1 MISIA
6 ETDSQTS
13 TRDITTNHAQAQAIL
28 PTVGDLFCGAG
39 GLSLGAKMAGFR
51 VKWGLDNGQSAAETY
66 KFNHEDA
73 IVYTLDIYDFI
84 KNHISRKTQKVD
96 VLLAAP
102 PCQGYT
108 TANTRGNIIDMTNN
122 MVLALTVPLVVDKLK
137 PKILVFENVRGF
149 FNKIKSDEMYK
160 IFINDMMD
168 IGYKIETRILKA
180 ANFGVCQRRERFFL
194 MAVKQ
199 GIRMPLWPE
208 PTHFIDGECTE
219 QERSNYLDIG
229 LMPTPTVSKAFEGLT
244 DSSPNMEYCKT
255 TPYHLKRLTLDSV
268 PSTVL
273 CTINPGWDNIHPTE
287 FRHISVR
294 EQARLQSFPDDYI
307 FLGDLNAQYR
317 QVGNAVPPLLAK
329 ALLEEVKLC
338 I

>member
-1 MISIA
+1 MQPA
-6 ETDSQTS
+6 D
-13 TRDITTNHAQAQAIL
+13 HL

-51 VKWGLDNGQSAAETY
+51 VKWGLDNERNATETY
-66 KFNHEDA
+66 KLNHEDA
-73 IVYTLDIYDFI
+73 MVYTLDVYDFI
-84 KNHISRKTQKVD
+84 ENHIRRKTHKVD

-108 TANTRGNIIDMTNN
+108 MANTRGNIIDMTNN
-122 MVLALTVPLVVDKLK
+122 MVLTLTVPLVLNKLK
-137 PKILVFENVRGF
+137 PKVLVFENVRGF
-149 FNKIKSDEMYK
+149 FNKSKSDEMFK
-160 IFINDMMD
+160 MFINDIQD
-168 IGYKIETRILKA
+168 IGYKIETNILKA
-180 ANFGVCQRRERFFL
+180 TNFGICQRRERFFL
-194 MAVKQ
+194 IAVKK
-199 GIRMPLWPE
+199 GILMPSWPE
-208 PTHFIDGECTE
+208 QTHFIDGECTE
-219 QERSNYLDIG
+219 QERANYLKKG
-229 LMPTPTVSKAFEGLT
+229 LLPTPTVSKAFRGLT
-244 DSSPNMEYCKT
+244 NTSPNMEYCKRS
-255 TPYHLKRLTLDSV
+255 PYHLKRLTLDSI

-294 EQARLQSFPDDYI
+294 EQARLQTFPDDYI

-329 ALLEEVKLC
+329 ALMEEVKLC

>member
-1 MISIA
+1 
-6 ETDSQTS
+6 
-13 TRDITTNHAQAQAIL
+13 R

-39 GLSLGAKMAGFR
+39 GFSLGAKMAGFR
-51 VKWGLDNGQSAAETY
+51 VEWGLDNERNATETY
-66 KFNHEDA
+66 KFNNEDTM
-73 IVYTLDIYDFI
+73 VYTLDIYDFI
-84 KNHISRKTQKVD
+84 KNHIKRKTHKVD

-108 TANTRGNIIDMTNN
+108 MANTRGNIIDMTNN

-137 PKILVFENVRGF
+137 PKILLFENVRGF
-149 FNKIKSDEMYK
+149 FSKSKSDEMYK
-160 IFINDMMD
+160 MFIKDLCD
-168 IGYKIETRILKA
+168 IGYKLKTQILKA
-180 ANFGVCQRRERFFL
+180 TEFGVCQH
-194 MAVKQ
+194 V
-199 GIRMPLWPE
+199 
-208 PTHFIDGECTE
+208 ECTE
-219 QERSNYLDIG
+219 RERENYLKMG
-229 LMPTPTVSKAFEGLT
+229 LSPTPTVSKAFRGLNN
-244 DSSPNMEYCKT
+244 SSPNMDYCKT
-255 TPYHLKRLTLDSV
+255 SPYHLKRLTLDSI

-294 EQARLQSFPDDYI
+294 EQARLQTFPDDYI

-329 ALLEEVKLC
+329 ALMEEVKLC